1 MINNVAI
8 EGGLSFYELL
18 NEEKEENEDKK
29 EDKDTNIKEH
39 CLITF
44 QPLTRDYVR
53 LPCGHAFNYVPLF
66 YDLREYKSN
75 YTDKEED
82 NAPHI
87 DELRCPHCRTIHSNV
102 LPYYPH
108 FMFPKIHGVN
118 WVFPMCEYITHTYL
132 EKVRCYHV
140 GKPVS
145 FYCHNKYQ
153 NPDFRDFIGQKCA
166 CLYHIRSFWSDFMN
180 IQRLEAKE
188 LKKKM
193 ATEAN
198 DLKKKM
204 AKEAL
209 ILKKKADKEAK
220 DMKKKADKETKDLKK
235 KTDKEAKPDKDAKD
249 ANNL

>member
-1 MINNVAI
+1 MVNNVAI
-8 EGGLSFYELL
+8 EGGLSFYALL
-18 NEEKEENEDKK
+18 DNDEDETEDEETEDV
-29 EDKDTNIKEH
+29 KEH

-108 FMFPKIHGVN
+108 LMFPKIHGVN

-180 IQRLEAKE
+180 IQRSEAKE

-193 ATEAN
+193 VTEAKE
-198 DLKKKM
+198 LKKKEAM
-204 AKEAL
+204 DAMILKKKEAKEAKEL
-209 ILKKKADKEAK
+209 KKKDVAEAKALKKKADKA
-220 DMKKKADKETKDLKK
+220 
-235 KTDKEAKPDKDAKD
+235 DKDAKD
-249 ANNL
+249 AKDKESNKS